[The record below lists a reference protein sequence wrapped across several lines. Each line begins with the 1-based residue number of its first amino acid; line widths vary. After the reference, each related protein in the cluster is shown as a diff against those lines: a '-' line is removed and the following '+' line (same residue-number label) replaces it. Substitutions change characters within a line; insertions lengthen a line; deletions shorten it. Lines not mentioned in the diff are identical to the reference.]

1 MSLIDIQAGILRA
14 IAKATSKHP
23 ARADEVLAR
32 MIDKGDD
39 SITPPLAQRALE
51 ALVSS
56 KCVTT
61 AHVQRMKT
69 DKEPWL
75 AIWPTGLPL
84 APQPWQNTSH
94 SALFVRTPNTRQALA
109 IAHAPRSRPAPA
121 STDPE
126 KPEVPQRRT
135 RHRGNANRAAILE
148 VVIGRCAADA
158 LLISEIARHI
168 GITASGAQWLLDGMS
183 AAGSIATT
191 DTRPVRIYDPQAEHS
206 RRAEAQARVALVHAS
221 RNVLPVETKGA
232 CHGRPAQS

>member
-84 APQPWQNTSH
+84 APPQPDRPSRLPTRRAVGPH
-94 SALFVRTPNTRQALA
+94 RPPPTPKNQKCRNAGLA
-109 IAHAPRSRPAPA
+109 TAATQIAPRS
-121 STDPE
+121 
-126 KPEVPQRRT
+126 
-135 RHRGNANRAAILE
+135 
-148 VVIGRCAADA
+148 
-158 LLISEIARHI
+158 
-168 GITASGAQWLLDGMS
+168 
-183 AAGSIATT
+183 
-191 DTRPVRIYDPQAEHS
+191 S
-206 RRAEAQARVALVHAS
+206 RW
-221 RNVLPVETKGA
+221 
-232 CHGRPAQS
+232 